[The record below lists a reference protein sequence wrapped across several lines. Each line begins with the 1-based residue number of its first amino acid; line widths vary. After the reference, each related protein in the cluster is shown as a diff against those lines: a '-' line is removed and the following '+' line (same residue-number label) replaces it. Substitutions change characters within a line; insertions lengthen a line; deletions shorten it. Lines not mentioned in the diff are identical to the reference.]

1 MTQPTPAS
9 PATVTIAFGQP
20 IVRDGG
26 PVESVIVRKPKG
38 GDLRGAKLTELMAA
52 DVDAVARVIPR
63 ITTPRSC
70 PTNSTR
76 SRPTIW
82 PKWSARWSVF
92 LNKAQREAMAS
103 MAGGMSGA

>member
-1 MTQPTPAS
+1 VAPS
-9 PATVTIAFGQP
+9 
-20 IVRDGG
+20 
-26 PVESVIVRKPKG
+26 SVIVRKPKG

-70 PTNSTR
+70 PTSSTR

-103 MAGGMSGA
+103 MAGG